1 MCENTIGSQHR
12 HHIQHAQFHSLVH
25 PLAGLNENQHLP
37 VYIKNYCTS
46 SDFGACPNTGK
57 FSVNPQSPNKMV
69 SFLTPN
75 SQKKHINR
83 SSSIMGKKFQ
93 KLYRYSKRIFPS
105 NRATLI
111 LRAVFA
117 ANSDCRFFRRHWRF
131 MTVAYANSKP
141 LPYCRSKPPP
151 GRSFKSS
158 KVGNLS
164 STPCHRYFSLRL

>member
-1 MCENTIGSQHR
+1 MEKLGRIWIFSICFSLCENAMDRPHKLNNQHM
-12 HHIQHAQFHSLVH
+12 HFYSLVH
-25 PLAGLNENQHLP
+25 ILAGLNENQHLP

-83 SSSIMGKKFQ
+83 SSSIMGEKYQ
-93 KLYRYSKRIFPS
+93 KLYRYSKRILPS
-105 NRATLI
+105 NRATLT
-111 LRAVFA
+111 LRTVFA
-117 ANSDCRFFRRHWRF
+117 ANSDCRFFRRHLRF

-141 LPYCRSKPPP
+141 LPYCRSTPPL

-158 KVGNLS
+158 
-164 STPCHRYFSLRL
+164 